1 MHSAAAGSLYC
12 PGEQLFVG
20 GDVGGDE
27 GGDVGVVV
35 GSGVTHAVWP
45 AFALLPAGHSV
56 HTLAF
61 GPEIRPAAHFMHILS
76 GEGE

>member
-1 MHSAAAGSLYC
+1 MHSAASGSLYC

-20 GDVGGDE
+20 GDVG
-27 GGDVGVVV
+27 VVV
-35 GSGVTHAVWP
+35 GSGVTHAVCS

-61 GPEIRPAAHFMHILS
+61 GPEIRPSAHFLHFLL